1 MKEMKQQVFG
11 RRREPTEGG
20 ALQCR
25 GRGRE
30 TVGRV
35 STGLPALQGEQNK
48 RSHPRREG
56 KAQGGPHMQAAP
68 GSWGCRNKL
77 PHTRGPQTTDM
88 GVPIVAREVKNLTC
102 L

>member
-1 MKEMKQQVFG
+1 MQ
-11 RRREPTEGG
+11 G
-20 ALQCR
+20 AGPGDCGQSIHR
-25 GRGRE
+25 A
-30 TVGRV
+30 
-35 STGLPALQGEQNK
+35 PALQGEQNK
-48 RSHPRREG
+48 CSHPRREG